1 MVLKEIYKIYIR
13 FKGVRSMKF
22 SILQDYIRLCRKYGK
37 TPNWEGLRNLKH
49 VLEK

>member
-1 MVLKEIYKIYIR
+1 
-13 FKGVRSMKF
+13 MKF
-22 SILQDYIRLCRKYGK
+22 SILQDYIGLCRKYGK